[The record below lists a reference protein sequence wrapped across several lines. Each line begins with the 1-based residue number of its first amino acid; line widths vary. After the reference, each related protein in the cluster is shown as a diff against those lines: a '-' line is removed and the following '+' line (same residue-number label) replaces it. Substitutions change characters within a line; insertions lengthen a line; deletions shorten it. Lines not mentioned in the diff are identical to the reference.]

1 MSWVINAQS
10 QRLGAGSSLRGAP
23 PPTSLAR
30 PAVVPTRPQ
39 QRSSESSN
47 VAPGGQHPSVR
58 ASASSNEQAVFVLS
72 RADEGERDALR
83 KLLVLNKTASNKVGG
98 DWGL

>member
-1 MSWVINAQS
+1 M
-10 QRLGAGSSLRGAP
+10 
-23 PPTSLAR
+23 
-30 PAVVPTRPQ
+30 
-39 QRSSESSN
+39 
-47 VAPGGQHPSVR
+47 R